1 MNSFNEIRYWLFILI
16 EIAII
21 NLFYILLVIGSV
33 LTILGFGA
41 YALPLV
47 IATSIIHLVVRVY
60 LYSIGKK
67 IIWGKYV

>member
-1 MNSFNEIRYWLFILI
+1 MNSFNENRYWLFFLI

-21 NLFYILLVIGSV
+21 NLFYILLVIGSI
-33 LTILGFGA
+33 LTIIDFGS
-41 YALPLV
+41 YVLPLV

-60 LYSIGKK
+60 LYSISKK